1 MPEKYKTVQSF
12 KVHFLQNSPHVQLY
26 TCASDGKDV
35 GNIPGIHF
43 VKAFSAPPSYS

>member
-1 MPEKYKTVQSF
+1 MLKKYKTVQST
-12 KVHFLQNSPHVQLY
+12 KVHFLEHSQHAQLY

-35 GNIPGIHF
+35 RNIPGSHF